1 MHCII
6 AGSRSITNYDLVVQA
21 IEESGF
27 LLTEVISGHAK
38 GVDQLGERWAKEHNV
53 RLHIMPAEWAKYG
66 RSAGIRRNGDMAR
79 YALERK
85 LLTGEPAGLILVWDG
100 QSKGSASMAASGT
113 YFQLRVYQK
122 LIVPTPDTCLVQP
135 DLF

>member
-6 AGSRSITNYDLVVQA
+6 AGSRSILNYDLVVQA
-21 IEESGF
+21 IQESGF

-53 RLHIMPAEWAKYG
+53 PCKIMPAEWAKYG

-79 YALERK
+79 YALEQAAE
-85 LLTGEPAGLILVWDG
+85 TGQPAGLILVWDG
-100 QSKGSASMAASGT
+100 QSKGSASMGATGT
-113 YFQLRVYQK
+113 YFQLRMYQK
-122 LIVPTPDTCLVQP
+122 LIVPTPATCLVQP